1 LESHRIEDL
10 LARGRFGSFEC
21 LTGSRGRHSHYG
33 AKVDFTPPP
42 PALAPQ
48 VIEVV
53 EDEEEIEETV
63 IESTETDQEEVIV
76 DVEEID
82 VEEEEEEVIV
92 PFAIIE
98 DIPIFPG
105 CEKVSKKNKG
115 TVFTNKSTNIF

>member
-1 LESHRIEDL
+1 M
-10 LARGRFGSFEC
+10 
-21 LTGSRGRHSHYG
+21 
-33 AKVDFTPPP
+33 
-42 PALAPQ
+42 
-48 VIEVV
+48 V

-105 CEKVSKKNKG
+105 CEKFSKKNKG